1 MDLSAF
7 ISSKFN
13 KFANLNAANTFQT
26 LPNGDSSNKKLDP
39 DIGCMETK
47 PEYLHRF
54 NPLNKTFH
62 QVVEKRSSSSATDK
76 VANSM
81 STNSLGYGEEG
92 GSCTKSTKRK
102 MGRGRGRRRAIPE
115 DDTYRQTESSKSGK
129 REIDYEDEERARVNN
144 YEVKEGQESSE
155 YFHGFL
161 SLEHYLKDLKI
172 AKERESNR
180 NMGTLNYKDDDEN
193 ENLDHIE
200 SYVFLSEKST
210 IIQDIDSDVE
220 HNLLV

>member
-54 NPLNKTFH
+54 HPLNETFH

-92 GSCTKSTKRK
+92 GGCTKSTKRK

-115 DDTYRQTESSKSGK
+115 DDTYRQTESSKSGQ

-180 NMGTLNYKDDDEN
+180 NMGTLNYKDDT
-193 ENLDHIE
+193 ENLDRVE

-210 IIQDIDSDVE
+210 IIQDVDSDLE
-220 HNLLV
+220 T